1 MGPPDSRR
9 GRPLDQESPPTD
21 PTAASVTPSA
31 DNGHDR
37 SPLRQ
42 ALDNAIAEA
51 NGSKL
56 SMKDLTVL
64 APQNDPFRIDTP
76 ANHRDSKWL
85 ADVIADLGIRG
96 QIHLRGLHYA
106 ISMAPKPFTKPDG
119 TRYVND
125 DRNWDWMSAVAMKAA
140 RWLGYIPWDSVFDKR
155 NAEPTIYEFA
165 EPDPWP
171 FLSIGLDITVPSVDQ
186 IQPYVGLSG
195 FRGVQP
201 YKVVMIGEKS
211 SLEDILLQVAQRRGA
226 DLYLPTGNISDSMV
240 YKIAKNADDDGRPL
254 IVQYFSDCDPSGWNM
269 PIEVGRKLQAF
280 KVALFP
286 DLEFRQYR
294 AGLTPDHVREYS
306 LPEAPL
312 KASEKRASDWRR
324 LMGVEQTEID
334 ALIQLRPDLLR
345 QIAEDAIEPFY
356 DRTLDRRCREAAERW
371 RREAQQIVDDSLDD
385 HLDQIRAD
393 AAAKLEELQAEI
405 DAINDALRFDIGD
418 FAVPLVPAVPE
429 PVVSWDHPLPLLDSS
444 WSFAEQ
450 CKALIDSKAYRI
462 GGGS

>member
-1 MGPPDSRR
+1 MAEAA
-9 GRPLDQESPPTD
+9 PLSEEQPPTQQ
-21 PTAASVTPSA
+21 A
-31 DNGHDR
+31 
-37 SPLRQ
+37 LRQ
-42 ALDNAIAEA
+42 ALLLILVKIAPRCGRHSTTPSLKPTA
-51 NGSKL
+51 SKL

-211 SLEDILLQVAQRRGA
+211 SLEDIPAASRSAARRG
-226 DLYLPTGNISDSMV
+226 P
-240 YKIAKNADDDGRPL
+240 
-254 IVQYFSDCDPSGWNM
+254 
-269 PIEVGRKLQAF
+269 
-280 KVALFP
+280 
-286 DLEFRQYR
+286 
-294 AGLTPDHVREYS
+294 
-306 LPEAPL
+306 
-312 KASEKRASDWRR
+312 
-324 LMGVEQTEID
+324 
-334 ALIQLRPDLLR
+334 
-345 QIAEDAIEPFY
+345 
-356 DRTLDRRCREAAERW
+356 
-371 RREAQQIVDDSLDD
+371 
-385 HLDQIRAD
+385 
-393 AAAKLEELQAEI
+393 
-405 DAINDALRFDIGD
+405 
-418 FAVPLVPAVPE
+418 VPADRE
-429 PVVSWDHPLPLLDSS
+429 HLRLDGVQDRQ
-444 WSFAEQ
+444 E
-450 CKALIDSKAYRI
+450 RRR
-462 GGGS
+462 